1 MSYLYFTEAE
11 ATDNTE
17 AAPKKKTKK
26 KKKKSETGT
35 DNEDAVD
42 GDNGLQNINEAVDDD
57 VFDNNENE
65 EGKQSNHNSQHS
77 TQNNYQ

>member
-42 GDNGLQNINEAVDDD
+42 GDNGLQNINENVDDE

-65 EGKQSNHNSQHS
+65 EGKQSNLSSHDS
-77 TQNNYQ
+77 TKNNYQ